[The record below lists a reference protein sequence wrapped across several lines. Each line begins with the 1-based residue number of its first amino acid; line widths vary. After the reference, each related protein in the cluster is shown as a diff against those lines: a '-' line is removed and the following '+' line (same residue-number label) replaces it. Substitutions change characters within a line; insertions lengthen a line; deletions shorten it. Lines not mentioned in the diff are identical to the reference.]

1 METQALELAHQV
13 DFSFWALFLRAT
25 LTVKIVM
32 LLLILA
38 SFGHGR
44 SYFNVTSNT
53 VAPAKKRRSLIA
65 RFGQANRWTCYTKN
79 WAVHPKAIRQV
90 SLSRA

>member
-38 SFGHGR
+38 SFWSWSIIFQRHIKYRG
-44 SYFNVTSNT
+44 
-53 VAPAKKRRSLIA
+53 A
-65 RFGQANRWTCYTKN
+65 RKEA
-79 WAVHPKAIRQV
+79 A
-90 SLSRA
+90 